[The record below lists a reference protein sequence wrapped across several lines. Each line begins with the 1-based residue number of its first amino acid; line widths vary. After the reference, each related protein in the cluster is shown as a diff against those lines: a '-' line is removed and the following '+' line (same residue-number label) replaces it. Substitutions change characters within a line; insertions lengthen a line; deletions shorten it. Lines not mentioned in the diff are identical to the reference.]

1 MRNLPYCTRR
11 LQDIKQKVSV
21 RNQYLSGNVRS
32 SSIRGKF
39 ELVLFLG
46 DLAMYPLVVSIGGFG
61 IIDKMYCRLFL
72 RGSISRTRFISQVA
86 VELTALSHQ

>member
-1 MRNLPYCTRR
+1 MNEEPNCSRR

-32 SSIRGKF
+32 SSIRSKF

-46 DLAMYPLVVSIGGFG
+46 GLATYHFVFCPLGV
-61 IIDKMYCRLFL
+61 L
-72 RGSISRTRFISQVA
+72 
-86 VELTALSHQ
+86 